1 MDYNRSS
8 YFGGGFI
15 MFEVIIW
22 FFAII
27 LIVPVEYIVEN
38 YFKTMMRGQGRS
50 YILQPIYRIIK
61 LFEKKDGTINYFACF
76 FSIGAFVFSLIALY
90 MTVAGFNFL
99 FVVSVLSMMELF
111 IIIGAYSA
119 NTFSGKICAQRA
131 VSRFVVLLFTSMVAA
146 TTIYKTTG
154 ALNLGVLSGY
164 SKSNGVFISL
174 VFTFISLFVILLI
187 KGNIGYF
194 NFGIS
199 GDELSVLDAALFT
212 PYSGWSLALVQM
224 THWIEIGI
232 WIKILSIFLPL
243 NEWVSFLVIM
253 ILYLLFLLWDGF
265 VAKVNWKQSAKYSWI
280 WAGGVSLLNFIS
292 LYVLR

>member
-1 MDYNRSS
+1 MDYDSSS
-8 YFGGGFI
+8 YFGGGII
-15 MFEVIIW
+15 MLRIIIW
-22 FFAII
+22 FIAII
-27 LIVPVEYIVEN
+27 LIVPVVYIVDN
-38 YFKTMMRGQGRS
+38 YLKTIMRGQGKS

-61 LFEKKDGTINYFACF
+61 LFEKKDETINYFAYF

-111 IIIGAYSA
+111 IIIGAYSN

-131 VSRFVVLLFTSMVAA
+131 VSRFIILLFTSMVAA
-146 TTIYKTTG
+146 TTIYKATG
-154 ALNLGVLSGY
+154 ALSLSVISDY
-164 SKSNGVFISL
+164 SKNNGVFISL
-174 VFTFISLFVILLI
+174 IFTFISLFVILLN

-199 GDELSVLDAALFT
+199 GTELSVLDGALYA
-212 PYSGWSLALVQM
+212 PYSGWSLALVQI

-232 WIKILSIFLPL
+232 WIKILSVFLPL
-243 NEWVSFLVIM
+243 NEWVSFLVVM

-265 VAKVNWKQSAKYSWI
+265 VAKVNWKESARRSWI
-280 WAGGVSLLNFIS
+280 WAGGMSLLNFIS
-292 LYVLR
+292 LYVL